1 MNIYK
6 YNCSVKVT
14 IKSQSPSFI
23 CDFIVTNIP
32 ITALS
37 VSNVSVTFRYKL
49 ENESLVRLCLTFL
62 PKVQIRSALKS
73 SEI

>member
-32 ITALS
+32 LTALS
-37 VSNVSVTFRYKL
+37 VSNVSVTSGYKR
-49 ENESLVRLCLTFL
+49 ETESLPRLCLTCL
-62 PKVQIRSALKS
+62 LINNY
-73 SEI
+73 